1 MVINR
6 ERVRFPGTLAGSAAT
21 VLLVPAVVNEPLV
34 LSAALTICIGFCL
47 YIARP
52 DRTPR
57 AYAFQLVGYT
67 ASLIGV
73 PYVMNPGAIFTVASI
88 SEQVRGS

>member
-1 MVINR
+1 MVISR
-6 ERVRFPGTLAGSAAT
+6 ELVRFPGTLAGSAAT
-21 VLLVPAVVNEPLV
+21 VLLAPAVVNEPLF
-34 LSAALTICIGFCL
+34 LSAALAICIGFCL
-47 YIARP
+47 YIARL

-57 AYAFQLVGYT
+57 AYAFQLVGHT

-73 PYVMNPGAIFTVASI
+73 PYVMNPGAISTVASI